1 MLSMAFKRCNL
12 SHAYVSGSTKSL
24 SEQNSCTDM
33 NKKGQTSDMTD
44 DKLDANKTAD
54 IEEQLGKL
62 PDFLSDDEKAET
74 KPVIK
79 QEPMG
84 PVLCAADFDRLRE
97 VIRHDTYTHCDVH
110 KLERMERNVVC
121 IQCQQLICA
130 LCLLNSHQSHDIR
143 SVSSMNEYFNVKG
156 TIEEDVSVLQQE
168 QNNLTVKFAQRK
180 ELKKK
185 IEESSQNLIK
195 DIGKRFDAIQN
206 ILHAKQEN
214 LVAYVKQFESQNI
227 SELTREL
234 DRIRDL
240 ENAASRMITRAITF
254 FSKIDLTLATVLP
267 QEVHDVIDKCK
278 CASIESLQNKEKYL
292 PERKFS
298 KLIPSLDAVASICD
312 TIHAEATKVVWSKTT
327 KNSDSDEKKAIKVKT
342 EKRKHHS
349 HSDHSSDNSKT
360 FKKPKTAT
368 VTTVSSQSSGPI
380 TPHRSSTEKSDSVET
395 DKNKRNTEKSLF
407 ESLTENVK
415 EPVQGS
421 KISHHRKSVD
431 AATIQSPRHSTDH
444 DDSES
449 DKSDASTIIPPK
461 LKLVDMKATNVETGK
476 CLMAKTSEEDGQGEK
491 MLLGKICGS
500 SKMKETTQYTVN
512 WFKGEAGRDTSFE
525 LRKKQS
531 PLHSSCVL
539 CNFDFD
545 HTKPMSQELKSEL
558 VLAKEYHN
566 KKKTRKRKPKERNV
580 SPKKD
585 KDSSKSQTVVK
596 K

>member
-1 MLSMAFKRCNL
+1 MNGNRN
-12 SHAYVSGSTKSL
+12 GSTNSL
-24 SEQNSCTDM
+24 SEQNSSTDL

-44 DKLDANKTAD
+44 DKIDANKTAD

-62 PDFLSDDEKAET
+62 PDFLSDDEKTDT

-97 VIRHDTYTHCDVH
+97 VMRHDTYTHCDVH

-156 TIEEDVSVLQQE
+156 TIEDDVSVLQQE
-168 QNNLTVKFAQRK
+168 QNNLTVMFAQRK

-185 IEESSQNLIK
+185 IEESSQNLVK

-206 ILHAKQEN
+206 ILHAKQEQ
-214 LVAYVKQFESQNI
+214 LTAYVKQFESQNI
-227 SELTREL
+227 TELTREL
-234 DRIRDL
+234 DKIRDL

-267 QEVHDVIDKCK
+267 KEVHDVIDKCK

-298 KLIPSLDAVASICD
+298 KLLPSLDAVASICD

-327 KNSDSDEKKAIKVKT
+327 KNSESDEKKAVKVKT

-349 HSDHSSDNSKT
+349 HSDHSSDTSKT

-368 VTTVSSQSSGPI
+368 LTTVSSQSSAPLSI
-380 TPHRSSTEKSDSVET
+380 PSHRSSTEKSDSLEM

-407 ESLTENVK
+407 ESITENVNVK
-415 EPVQGS
+415 DTVQGS
-421 KISHHRKSVD
+421 KVSHHRKSVD
-431 AATIQSPRHSTDH
+431 SATIQSPRHSTDI

-449 DKSDASTIIPPK
+449 DKSDASIITPPK
-461 LKLVDMKATNVETGK
+461 LRLVDMKTTNVEIGK
-476 CLMAKTSEEDGQGEK
+476 CLLAKVSEEDGQGEK
-491 MLLGKICGS
+491 LLLGKICGS

-512 WFKGEAGRDTSFE
+512 WLKGEAGRDTTFE
-525 LRKKQS
+525 IRKKHS

-545 HTKPMSQELKSEL
+545 HAKPMSQELKSEL

-585 KDSSKSQTVVK
+585 KDSSKTQTVVK